1 MPNIKF
7 TDQLECTAS
16 HGRLAVASQIFDEA
30 LSKSQEEINRATR
43 CHYELGSFE
52 RSGLAEAAAAE
63 VEVCGNPEVAVIH
76 YLVEENNRSGV
87 ILQQVGADRTTQLLV
102 LDGTLYVR
110 YIQFAA
116 TGKKKILSV
125 TSWMPAFV
133 NNITFDQNT
142 RLLKLWWTNTGIAD
156 VTLPL
161 SATVT
166 NDDGSRSYTTGFLS
180 AHDREDIFSRLEAIE
195 KRLTAAAE

>member
-30 LSKSQEEINRATR
+30 LSKTQAEINRATR

-63 VEVCGNPEVAVIH
+63 ASVCGDPEIAVIH

-87 ILQQVGADRTTQLLV
+87 ILQQVGADKTTQILI

-116 TGKKKILSV
+116 TGKQKILSV
-125 TSWMPAFV
+125 SSWSPSFV
-133 NNITFDQNT
+133 NRLSYDQT
-142 RLLKLWWTNTGIAD
+142 SRLLKLWWTNIGIAE

-161 SATVT
+161 SATQT
-166 NDDGSRSYTTGFLS
+166 NADGSKSYTSGLLS
-180 AHDREDIFSRLEAIE
+180 GEDRKDIFSRLEAIE
-195 KRLTAAAE
+195 KRLTAASE

>member
-7 TDQLECTAS
+7 TDQIECTAS

-30 LSKSQEEINRATR
+30 LSKTQAEINRATR

-63 VEVCGNPEVAVIH
+63 VSVCGDPEIAVIH

-87 ILQQVGADRTTQLLV
+87 ILQQVGADKTTQLLV

-116 TGKKKILSV
+116 TEKKKILSV
-125 TSWMPAFV
+125 SGWTPSFV
-133 NNITFDQNT
+133 NRLTYDET
-142 RLLKLWWTNTGIAD
+142 PRLLKLWWTNIGIAE

-161 SATVT
+161 SSTQTAA
-166 NDDGSRSYTTGFLS
+166 DGTRTYTGGFLS
-180 AHDREDIFSRLEAIE
+180 ADDRKNIFERLEAIE
-195 KRLTAAAE
+195 KRLTAASE